1 MATPVAV
8 EASREGYS
16 NLPGVNGQ
24 KLEFRQNVSL
34 YSTLALDNAVAPLE
48 SVLFNYSVGQT
59 VSGTGNGAVQAT
71 NWHTNMRVPRT
82 LPSPEVF
89 VLDRVRFYMPA
100 LSVSAS
106 NAVAIDQA
114 YGAGAVAGAGGSVAS
129 VASTNAADLLA
140 MTLLHLRLEVEG
152 KRYVDAPLWMAPGN
166 CGVGGAH
173 SRSVTSAFTAATS
186 AAVNTQALHWAGEG
200 WRFSDSMPPILTSN
214 TVLDVRLFN
223 QVTGYALKVDRYLQI
238 VLQGTHGRAVR

>member
-1 MATPVAV
+1 MAKTPIAV

-16 NLPGVNGQ
+16 NLPGVQGQ

-34 YSTLALDNAVAPLE
+34 YSTLALDNATVPLE
-48 SVLFNYSVGQT
+48 NVLFNYSIGQT
-59 VSGTGNGAVQAT
+59 VSGTGNGAVQST

-89 VLDRVRFYMPA
+89 VLDRVRFHMPA
-100 LSVSAS
+100 LSVAAAS
-106 NAVAIDQA
+106 GVAIDQT
-114 YGAGAVAGAGGSVAS
+114 YGATGAVGSVATI
-129 VASTNAADLLA
+129 ASNNAADLLA
-140 MTLLHLRLEVEG
+140 LTLLHARLEIEG
-152 KRYVDAPLWMAPGN
+152 KRYVDAPLWMLPGN
-166 CGVGGAH
+166 CGIGGVNARGL
-173 SRSVTSAFTAATS
+173 SGAGTAATN
-186 AAVNTQALHWAGEG
+186 AVANVQALHWAGEG

-214 TVLDVRLFN
+214 TVLDFRLFN